1 MRRARGGAPRGA
13 LVALGA
19 LVASLGVSPAAAQAP
34 GAPARPGGP
43 ATPSDALRAGNA
55 AAIEGDWVRVSMSVD
70 PLLRAQLSASDR
82 AEAHRLAGLA
92 ALFQGRR
99 LDAEEHFLTYLRLDL
114 DGQLD
119 PALYPPEAITFFS
132 EVRARHEAELRARRP
147 KAKRYW
153 VLNLVPPW
161 GQFQNGER
169 TKGYVIGGLLAG
181 FAVANVTS
189 YLVLRS
195 WCTEVRGDGGLSV
208 TCDEGTDRTS
218 RAAQLQSVNLV
229 SGIGVFA
236 MYAYGVYDGVSGYR
250 RTTRERTLQP
260 FVTTSPTSGFVGV
273 AGTF

>member
-1 MRRARGGAPRGA
+1 MKRARGPDA
-13 LVALGA
+13 
-19 LVASLGVSPAAAQAP
+19 PAA
-34 GAPARPGGP
+34 
-43 ATPSDALRAGNA
+43 DA
-55 AAIEGDWVRVSMSVD
+55 AAAPSALCPSTGGGGCT
-70 PLLRAQLSASDR
+70 LRAQLSASDR

-119 PALYPPEAITFFS
+119 PALYPPEAITFFT

-147 KAKRYW
+147 KQKRYW
-153 VLNLVPPW
+153 VLNLLPPW

-169 TKGYVIGGLLAG
+169 TKGFVVGGLLAG
-181 FAVANVTS
+181 FVAANVTT

-208 TCDEGTDRTS
+208 TCDDGTDRTS
-218 RAAQLQSVNLV
+218 RAEQLQSVNLAT
-229 SGIGVFA
+229 GIGVFA
-236 MYAYGVYDGVSGYR
+236 MYAYGVYDGVKGYR
-250 RTTRERTLQP
+250 RTTRERRLQP
-260 FVTTSPTSGFVGV
+260 FVTTSPTSSFVGV